1 MHPLDAVRRF
11 LRKEAISGTVCCAL
25 SGGADSVCLLDCL
38 RQMPDIRL
46 SAVHIQHQ
54 LRGAESLRDEE
65 FCRALCRRSAIPL
78 TVIPVDVRGYAAT
91 HSLSIETAAR
101 ECRYAAFETLDCDYI
116 ATAHTA
122 SDQLETVL
130 FRLGR
135 GTGLQGLC
143 GIPERRGRYIR
154 PLLQATRCEI
164 EAYLTECGLSYVT
177 DSSNLSDDYS
187 RNRIRHH
194 IVPALLEVNSGAEQN
209 AARMTDSLREDAALL
224 DILAAEAYRN
234 AIQPDG
240 SLQLPPDLHPALQR
254 RCLRTFLEA
263 HHLPHGYEAIT
274 AAQKLLLRGG
284 QLDLDRSG
292 TLLRFSH
299 GLLFTAEAQQIAQET
314 PLKIGENQLFPDRYL
329 SAELVSRENPEK
341 FSSVHRMFTDFVLDY
356 DIIKGYVM
364 LHGRKPAL
372 HMRPAERKHSV
383 SVKKWLNAEVSPA
396 KRQYIHYL
404 SDSEGLIWAEGLGA
418 AERVRVT
425 NATQRMLVLHVH
437 KSDTGCT

>member
-1 MHPLDAVRRF
+1 M
-11 LRKEAISGTVCCAL
+11 
-25 SGGADSVCLLDCL
+25 
-38 RQMPDIRL
+38 
-46 SAVHIQHQ
+46 
-54 LRGAESLRDEE
+54 
-65 FCRALCRRSAIPL
+65 
-78 TVIPVDVRGYAAT
+78 
-91 HSLSIETAAR
+91 
-101 ECRYAAFETLDCDYI
+101 
-116 ATAHTA
+116 
-122 SDQLETVL
+122 
-130 FRLGR
+130 
-135 GTGLQGLC
+135 
-143 GIPERRGRYIR
+143 
-154 PLLQATRCEI
+154 
-164 EAYLTECGLSYVT
+164 
-177 DSSNLSDDYS
+177 
-187 RNRIRHH
+187 
-194 IVPALLEVNSGAEQN
+194 
-209 AARMTDSLREDAALL
+209 
-224 DILAAEAYRN
+224 
-234 AIQPDG
+234 
-240 SLQLPPDLHPALQR
+240 
-254 RCLRTFLEA
+254 
-263 HHLPHGYEAIT
+263 
-274 AAQKLLLRGG
+274 LLRGG

>member
-1 MHPLDAVRRF
+1 MRPLDAVRRF
-11 LRKEAISGTVCCAL
+11 LREKEISGTVCCAL

-38 RQMPDIRL
+38 RQCPDICL

-54 LRGAESLRDEE
+54 LRGAESFRDED
-65 FCRALCRRSAIPL
+65 FCRTLCQRLAIPL
-78 TVIPVDVRGYAAT
+78 TVIPVDVQGYAAT
-91 HSLSIETAAR
+91 HSLSVETAAR

-154 PLLQATRCEI
+154 PLLQTTRREI
-164 EAYLTECGLSYVT
+164 ESYLREHALSYVT

-194 IVPALLEVNSGAEQN
+194 IVPVLLEVSPGAEQN
-209 AARMTDSLREDAALL
+209 AVRMTDSLREDAALL
-224 DILAAEAYRN
+224 DALAAEAYRN
-234 AIQPDG
+234 ALQPDG
-240 SLQLPPDLHPALQR
+240 SLQLPETLHPALQR

-263 HHLPHGYEAIT
+263 HHLPHGYEAMT
-274 AAQKLLLRGG
+274 AAQKLLRRGG
-284 QLDLDRSG
+284 MLDLDRSG
-292 TLLRFSH
+292 TLLRYSR
-299 GLLFTAEAQQIAQET
+299 GLLFTTETQQVAREM
-314 PLKIGENQLFPDRYL
+314 PLQIGENQLFPNIFL
-329 SAELVSRENPEK
+329 SAEVILREKSEK
-341 FSSVHRMFTDFVLDY
+341 FSSVHKMFTDFVLDY

-364 LHGRKPAL
+364 LHSRKPGL
-372 HMRPAERKHSV
+372 YMHPAGRKHSV
-383 SVKKWLNAEVSPA
+383 SVKKWLNAEIPPA
-396 KRQYIHYL
+396 TRQTIHYL
-404 SDSEGLIWAEGLGA
+404 SDSEGLIWAEGLGVA
-418 AERVRVT
+418 QRVRVT
-425 NATQRMLVLHVH
+425 DATQRMLVLHVH